1 MDTIFSPAS
10 GRVKSAVAVVRLSGP
25 NSCAALR
32 EITGGAMLPPP
43 RHMSLR
49 RILLPDG
56 EVVDEGLVVWFAA
69 DASFTGEEAGE
80 LQLHGSPAVLDA
92 VLRRLGSMAGLRHA
106 EPGEFARRAFEAGRL
121 DLAQVEGLADLIE
134 AETEAQRRQAV
145 RVAQGAVGK
154 IAGRWRERLLRA
166 LALVEAGI
174 DFSDQDL
181 PEGLMEEVRTLLSDV
196 RQELVAEIDGA
207 RMAERVRD
215 GFEVAIVGRPNAGK
229 STLLNALAGREA
241 ALTSELAGTTRDV
254 IEVRMH
260 LDGLPVTILD
270 TAGVREDAAGV
281 EAMGVTRGLERA
293 RQADLRVFLLSDQ
306 LDTAVLQPRDEDIVV
321 VGKADLQGGAAMGV
335 SGLTGEGI
343 DSLVTAI
350 AEILSRRAAGAGV
363 VVAARQQRALEACR
377 EALDSAATGIELAT
391 EAPEL
396 IAEDIR
402 RGLGALERLV
412 GRFDV
417 EDVLDVVFSGFC
429 IGK

>member
-1 MDTIFSPAS
+1 
-10 GRVKSAVAVVRLSGP
+10 
-25 NSCAALR
+25 
-32 EITGGAMLPPP
+32 MLPPP

-306 LDTAVLQPRDEDIVV
+306 LDTAVLPPRDEDIVV

-377 EALDSAATGIELAT
+377 EALDSAAAGIELAA

>member
-1 MDTIFSPAS
+1 M
-10 GRVKSAVAVVRLSGP
+10 
-25 NSCAALR
+25 ALR
-32 EITGGAMLPPP
+32 EITGGATLPPP
-43 RHMSLR
+43 RRMALR
-49 RILLPDG
+49 RIQLPDG
-56 EVVDEGLVVWFAA
+56 EVIDEGLVVWFAA
-69 DASFTGEEAGE
+69 DASFTGEESAE
-80 LQLHGSPAVLDA
+80 LHLHGSPAVLDA
-92 VLRRLGSMAGLRHA
+92 VRRRLGSLAGLRHA

-154 IAGRWRERLLRA
+154 IAGQWRERLLHA
-166 LALVEAGI
+166 LALVEVGI
-174 DFSDQDL
+174 DFSDQDV
-181 PEGLMEEVRTLLSDV
+181 PEGLMEEVSSLLAVV
-196 RQELVAEIDGA
+196 RQELSAEIDGVGI
-207 RMAERVRD
+207 AERVRD

-254 IEVRMH
+254 IEVRMQ

-270 TAGVREDAAGV
+270 TAGVRGDASGV

-293 RQADLRVFLLSDQ
+293 VQADLRVFLLVDQ
-306 LDTAVLQPRDEDIVV
+306 GDTPVLQPQADDIVV
-321 VGKADLQGGAAMGV
+321 VGKADLRGGAGMGV

-343 DSLVTAI
+343 DRLVAGI
-350 AEILSRRAAGAGV
+350 AAVLSRRVAGAGV
-363 VVAARQQRALEACR
+363 VVAARQLHALEACR
-377 EALDSAATGIELAT
+377 EALDSASAGIQLAP
-391 EAPEL
+391 EALEL

-417 EDVLDVVFSGFC
+417 EDVLDMVFSGFC

>member
-1 MDTIFSPAS
+1 MDTIFAPAS

-25 NSCAALR
+25 ASCMALR
-32 EITGGAMLPPP
+32 EITGGATLPPP
-43 RHMSLR
+43 RRMALR
-49 RILLPDG
+49 RIQLPDG
-56 EVVDEGLVVWFAA
+56 EVIDEGLVVWFAA
-69 DASFTGEEAGE
+69 DASFTGEESAE
-80 LQLHGSPAVLDA
+80 LHLHGSPAVLDA
-92 VLRRLGSMAGLRHA
+92 VLRRLGSLAGLRHA

-154 IAGRWRERLLRA
+154 IAGQWRERLLHA
-166 LALVEAGI
+166 LALVEVGI
-174 DFSDQDL
+174 DFSDQDV
-181 PEGLMEEVRTLLSDV
+181 PEGLMEEVSSLLAVV
-196 RQELVAEIDGA
+196 RQELSAEIDGVGI
-207 RMAERVRD
+207 AERVRD

-254 IEVRMH
+254 IEVRMQ

-270 TAGVREDAAGV
+270 TAGVRGDASGV

-293 RQADLRVFLLSDQ
+293 VQADLRVFLLVDQ
-306 LDTAVLQPRDEDIVV
+306 GDTPVLQPQADDIVV
-321 VGKADLQGGAAMGV
+321 VGKADLRGGAGMGV

-343 DSLVTAI
+343 DRLVAGI
-350 AEILSRRAAGAGV
+350 AAVLSRRVAGAGV
-363 VVAARQQRALEACR
+363 VVAARQLHALEACR
-377 EALDSAATGIELAT
+377 EALDSASAGIQLAP

-417 EDVLDVVFSGFC
+417 EDVLDMVFSGFC